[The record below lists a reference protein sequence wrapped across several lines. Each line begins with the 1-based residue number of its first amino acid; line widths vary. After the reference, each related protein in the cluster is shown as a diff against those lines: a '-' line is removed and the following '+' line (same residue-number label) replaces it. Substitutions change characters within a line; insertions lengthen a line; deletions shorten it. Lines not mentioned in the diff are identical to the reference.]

1 MLKDTKGGYYNMGI
15 FTSKKNLQDL
25 PTPSSLQFGSVK
37 SISLPE
43 IEEEMISSSL
53 SQVKP
58 LFDIPNEESKTKK
71 QIFVKMEHYK
81 EALDTIEKIRE
92 KIKEADV
99 VLNDLRNM
107 KQKEDEHLEKW
118 HRNLNGI
125 KDRLSRMD
133 QVLYEIEHD

>member
-1 MLKDTKGGYYNMGI
+1 MLNSIKEVIIMGF
-15 FTSKKNLQDL
+15 FTSKKSLQDL
-25 PTPSSLQFGSVK
+25 PTPSSFQFGSVK

-43 IEEEMISSSL
+43 IEEEVSSSV
-53 SQVKP
+53 SQINSSFEIK
-58 LFDIPNEESKTKK
+58 EEPKARK
-71 QIFVKMEHYK
+71 QVFVKMEHYK

-107 KQKEDEHLEKW
+107 KQKEDEHLDKW
-118 HRNLNGI
+118 HKNLDGI
-125 KDRLSRMD
+125 KERLSRMD

>member
-1 MLKDTKGGYYNMGI
+1 MG
-15 FTSKKNLQDL
+15 FFNSKKSLQDL
-25 PTPSSLQFGSVK
+25 PAPSSFQFGSVK

-43 IEEEMISSSL
+43 IEEEISSSV
-53 SQVKP
+53 SQVKQS
-58 LFDIPNEESKTKK
+58 FEIKEEPKTRK

-118 HRNLNGI
+118 HKNLDGI
-125 KDRLSRMD
+125 KERLSRMD